1 MKVYV
6 YVNTTGCEAKAKDPD
21 HKFNSWEISTCCQ
34 GDDLDY
40 GSSPPEGALML
51 AEFEASLDTQ
61 HDYLKAAVSA
71 LNMELTQKMAE
82 AQKAE
87 NELRSRISNLLAIS
101 YESPAA

>member
-6 YVNTTGCEAKAKDPD
+6 YVTTTGCEAKAKDPD
-21 HKFNSWEISTCCQ
+21 HKFNSWEIGTCCQ
-34 GDDLDY
+34 GDDLNY
-40 GSSPPEGALML
+40 GSAPPEGTLTL
-51 AEFEASLDTQ
+51 AEFRVPLDTE
-61 HDYLKAAVSA
+61 HDYFKAAVSA
-71 LNMELTQKMAE
+71 LNTELTQKMAE